1 MIINAY
7 SGEEGLQ
14 EAVDYSVQ
22 LLKKY
27 TSASDICI
35 TGKHSGVN

>member
-35 TGKHSGVN
+35 TGRHSGVN